1 MDAFTSKKQSKLN
14 LLRPSDLEK
23 TLEFF
28 QTKFD
33 KLTDNYLATMER
45 RFTNS
50 IQLVVDEILT
60 FDLAQL
66 EL

>member
-1 MDAFTSKKQSKLN
+1 VDAFTSKKQSKLN